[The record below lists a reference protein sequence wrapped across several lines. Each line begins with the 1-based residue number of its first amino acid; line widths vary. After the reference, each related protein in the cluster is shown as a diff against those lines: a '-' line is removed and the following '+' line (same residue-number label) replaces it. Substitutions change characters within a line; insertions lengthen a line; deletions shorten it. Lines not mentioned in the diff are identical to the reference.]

1 MISHDKLY
9 LPDKYKV
16 WLGEGV
22 SIGFCTLWNEPEKLI
37 NAHPDLLK
45 KAALIGTLYSR
56 QGVNILL
63 RNLALNPQIT
73 TLYLW
78 NHGALSCSPF
88 GVSGREILLALWH
101 DGVTEDRVVVG
112 TDFKIE
118 KEIDIEVVK
127 KIIAHVNLIETTDED
142 LSIFVSE
149 LTDTPALPYME
160 PVRFAEAVPEVI
172 DVFPSEHI
180 GFVVRGNG
188 VLSTW
193 TRVVD
198 RIMRYGT
205 IKGTQYGTKQ
215 RELIG
220 VTWVV
225 DDEDPDNPMI
235 ESDLPSSVRQTI
247 GLSMNAINHYKS
259 VFLSADMP
267 QGVTYTYGNRLMR
280 YPTTQGDVDQI
291 KEIIIKSLNDS
302 LDTRRAIA
310 TTLVPA
316 IDKDSKEPPCI
327 THIQLLYSNK
337 KLHMLV
343 TARSHDIFKAALPNA
358 FGLRALHKKIATEVG
373 VPMGSLQITSQS
385 AHIYEGEWDDAKKL
399 VECAIWEREPHAV
412 FDPVISADKR
422 GMFVISTKDKKI
434 TAYFKTPSGD
444 ELLTVSGKTA
454 SEVAKKIAQ
463 LELIILPEH
472 LLDIGAELQKAEIAI
487 MHDLPYT
494 QDKPLPIEQILQE
507 SEKGTDTKNNVCI
520 EC

>member
-1 MISHDKLY
+1 MIAHDKLY

-37 NAHPDLLK
+37 QTYPDLLK
-45 KAALIGTLYSR
+45 KVALIGTLYSR
-56 QGVNILL
+56 QGVNIFL
-63 RNLALNPQIT
+63 RNLALNPQIRT
-73 TLYLW
+73 VYLW
-78 NHGALSCSPF
+78 NHGTLSCSPF
-88 GVSGREILLALWH
+88 GVSGREILRALWSG
-101 DGVTEDRVVVG
+101 GVADDRIVVG

-118 KEIDIEVVK
+118 KEIDIAVVK
-127 KIIAHVNLIETTDED
+127 KIITHVELIEIADED
-142 LSIFVSE
+142 LQEVVRD
-149 LTDTPALPYME
+149 LQNTHTAPYME
-160 PVRFAEAVPEVI
+160 SVRFAEAVPEVI

-188 VLSTW
+188 VLNAW

-198 RIMRYGT
+198 RIMRYGI

-220 VTWVV
+220 VTWVIE
-225 DDEDPDNPMI
+225 DEDPDNPMI
-235 ESDLPSSVRQTI
+235 ESDLPSSVKQTI
-247 GLSMNAINHYKS
+247 GLNADAIDHYTS
-259 VFLSADMP
+259 VFLSPDTP
-267 QGVTYTYGNRLMR
+267 EGVTYTYGNRLMR
-280 YPTTQGDVDQI
+280 YPTAHGDVDQI
-291 KEIIIKSLNDS
+291 QEVIIKSLSDS

-327 THIQLLYSNK
+327 TQIQLLYSNK

-358 FGLRALHKKIATEVG
+358 FGLRALHKKIATEVA
-373 VPMGSLQITSQS
+373 VPIGSLQITSQS

-399 VECAIWEREPHAV
+399 VECAIWEREPLAI
-412 FDPVISADKR
+412 FDPAISADKR
-422 GMFVISTKDKKI
+422 GMFVISTKDSKI

-454 SEVAKKIAQ
+454 NEVAKKIAQ

-487 MHDLPYT
+487 VHNLPYI
-494 QDKPLPIEQILQE
+494 QDKPLPIEQIPQG
-507 SEKGTDTKNNVCI
+507 SEKNSDTKNNVCI